1 MALKMRICG
10 RASIDNWHDLCRMG
24 GRQVVSR
31 RVFLIFYFSKP
42 VAKAEGSPPGGM
54 PRERPFFYLTTLFPF
69 SRFEVSLP
77 GPSFRAKNA
86 L

>member
-1 MALKMRICG
+1 MSEHRLIIGMTSVG
-10 RASIDNWHDLCRMG
+10 W
-24 GRQVVSR
+24 VVGKLFP
-31 RVFLIFYFSKP
+31 VGCFLFFEP

>member
-1 MALKMRICG
+1 
-10 RASIDNWHDLCRMG
+10 MG

-31 RVFLIFYFSKP
+31 RVFLFFEP
-42 VAKAEGSPPGGM
+42 VAKAEGSPQGGM
-54 PRERPFFYLTTLFPF
+54 PRERPFFYLTTLF